1 MTSSTVLVTGG
12 SARIGA
18 AIVQAFADNGWH
30 VVIHYG
36 ESHDEAEALA
46 STLPSAETVHCDLAD
61 GDAAVTMVEALAARL
76 PDWRCLVNCAAIF
89 EPDDVTGLDPA
100 TNLRSMQI
108 NARTPARMA
117 LHRDDGHAVAAMGC
131 WRVRRAAPKL
141 QPLICSRT
149 DTGARPPAVAFARR
163 A

>member
-18 AIVQAFADNGWH
+18 AIVQAFADNAWH

-36 ESHDEAEALA
+36 ESQDEAEALA

-76 PDWRCLVNCAAIF
+76 PDCSLYVTLEPCPMCATAISF
-89 EPDDVTGLDPA
+89 ARLKLLYYGAPD
-100 TNLRSMQI
+100 
-108 NARTPARMA
+108 
-117 LHRDDGHAVAAMGC
+117 
-131 WRVRRAAPKL
+131 PKGGGVEH
-141 QPLICSRT
+141 
-149 DTGARPPAVAFARR
+149 GARIFHQTTCHHKPELYPGIGEAEAATLLRAFFQARR
-163 A
+163 